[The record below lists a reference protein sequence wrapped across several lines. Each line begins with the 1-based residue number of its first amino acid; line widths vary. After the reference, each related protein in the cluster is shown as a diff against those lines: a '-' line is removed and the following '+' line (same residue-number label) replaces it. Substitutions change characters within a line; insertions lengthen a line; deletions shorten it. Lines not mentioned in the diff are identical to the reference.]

1 MIAAEGGLLGIEQP
15 LPEVTEKIMDPRTL
29 DKIGKQL
36 FTYMKILTCAT
47 IACIQLQERTLI
59 ETFLIL
65 SFVIAGVIAPV
76 GMAWIKGDGWLER
89 LGFKDST
96 GASVVYMCGG
106 VCGFVGNLM
115 LGPRFSIFSKQVSNA
130 KKNSYQMQKL
140 IEKKQRR
147 EMRMEI
153 DARHMMHPKSG
164 YMRSSQPTSVGGFSS
179 SSIVSGGGF
188 GDLLAQEH

>member
-1 MIAAEGGLLGIEQP
+1 
-15 LPEVTEKIMDPRTL
+15 
-29 DKIGKQL
+29 
-36 FTYMKILTCAT
+36 MKILTCAT

-59 ETFLIL
+59 ETFGIL

-115 LGPRFSIFSKQVSNA
+115 LGPRFSIFSKKSNNV
-130 KKNSYQMQKL
+130 KKNSYQMQRL
-140 IEKKQRR
+140 IERKQRKD
-147 EMRMEI
+147 MRNEI
-153 DARHMMHPKSG
+153 SARQALPGMG
-164 YMRSSQPTSVGGFSS
+164 GRSVQ
-179 SSIVSGGGF
+179 
-188 GDLLAQEH
+188 

>member
-1 MIAAEGGLLGIEQP
+1 MYQFLSSYLVIAAEGGLLGIEQP
-15 LPEVTEKIMDPRTL
+15 LPEVTEKIMDPRPL

-106 VCGFVGNLM
+106 VCGFVGNIM
-115 LGPRFSIFSKQVSNA
+115 LGPRFSIFSKQASNS
-130 KKNSYQMQKL
+130 KKNTYQVQKL
-140 IEKKQRR
+140 IEKK
-147 EMRMEI
+147 
-153 DARHMMHPKSG
+153 
-164 YMRSSQPTSVGGFSS
+164 
-179 SSIVSGGGF
+179 
-188 GDLLAQEH
+188 

>member
-1 MIAAEGGLLGIEQP
+1 
-15 LPEVTEKIMDPRTL
+15 MDPRTL
-29 DKIGKQL
+29 DKIEQEL

-59 ETFLIL
+59 ETFIIL

-106 VCGFVGNLM
+106 TCGFVGNLM
-115 LGPRFSIFSKQVSNA
+115 LGPRFAIFSKSFSTA
-130 KKNSYQMQKL
+130 KKNSY
-140 IEKKQRR
+140 
-147 EMRMEI
+147 
-153 DARHMMHPKSG
+153 
-164 YMRSSQPTSVGGFSS
+164 
-179 SSIVSGGGF
+179 
-188 GDLLAQEH
+188 